1 MYINNDKLQQ
11 IANPIHFQ
19 DMYIPMQAHINVG
32 FFFMSGLIKFQV
44 VLKLE
49 FDLIHKYHMLLN
61 YLSLLKLEL
70 DLVYIHHMYN
80 VKTNIRFF

>member
-1 MYINNDKLQQ
+1 
-11 IANPIHFQ
+11 
-19 DMYIPMQAHINVG
+19 MYIPMQAHINVG

-70 DLVYIHHMYN
+70 DLVYCIVYIHRYTSFLN
-80 VKTNIRFF
+80 EAALTKAVSTKAAFV